1 VGLFFLAPAAL
12 ADALH
17 TLTRIEAPL
26 LGNLVEGIVRLALI
40 VIYVWAI
47 GKIPDIERLYRYHG
61 AEHKTINAYEA
72 GAPLTAESV
81 NRFPTEHPRCGTA
94 FLLSVAVVSV
104 LVFSLL
110 GRPPV
115 LVRLASRV
123 ILLPVIAGIAYEY
136 IRFTARHMNKAIIR
150 AIAQPNLALQRLTTA
165 QPTYDMIECA
175 ITALECV
182 LAAENSTEE
191 AREGSQVTET
201 VTV

>member
-1 VGLFFLAPAAL
+1 MTSQRIMRSYLAIAGLYTLSASLIWGVNTLFLLDAGLAIFQVFIANAVFTASMALFEIPTGVL
-12 ADALH
+12 ADSSG
-17 TLTRIEAPL
+17 R
-26 LGNLVEGIVRLALI
+26 RL
-40 VIYVWAI
+40 
-47 GKIPDIERLYRYHG
+47 
-61 AEHKTINAYEA
+61 
-72 GAPLTAESV
+72 S
-81 NRFPTEHPRCGTA
+81 
-94 FLLSVAVVSV
+94 FLLSVAVISV

-150 AIAQPNLALQRLTTA
+150 IIAQPNLALQRLTTG

-182 LAAENSTEE
+182 LAAENSAEK